1 MSKYTTEVRFICETK
16 SGLTESTDASNVD
29 TVIAN
34 SWNKIFTTKT
44 YFFDETYRSVLCSKI
59 LKHYYLREICCE
71 TVGIWQ
77 LWMNTKLEE
86 IMPYYNQLYDSAR
99 IKFNPMY
106 DVDLTRKHD
115 GNSKQDKTQTSDDTR
130 KVSGNRDNSITSS
143 GSRSTETSDNETN
156 RNLFSDTPQ
165 GAITGI
171 ENETYL
177 TDARKITDS
186 KSGSGTENTNTT
198 EKSGSDYTETENKTG
213 NIDGTVNS
221 TEAYV
226 ESISGKQGGGSFS
239 SMLNEYRTTLL
250 NIDMQVIKEFE
261 DLFFGLW

>member
-16 SGLTESTDASNVD
+16 SGLTESTGSDNVD

-44 YFFDETYRSVLCSKI
+44 SFFDEAYRSVICSKI

-86 IMPYYNQLYDSAR
+86 IMPYYNQLYESTQ
-99 IKFNPMY
+99 IKFNPMH

-115 GNSKQDKTQTSDDTR
+115 GSSKQDKKETSGDTR
-130 KVSGNRDNSITSS
+130 KVSGNRDSSVSSS
-143 GSRSTETSDNETN
+143 GSRNTNTSENNVN

-165 GAITGI
+165 GSITGI

-177 TDARKITDS
+177 TDARKITDT
-186 KSGSGTENTNTT
+186 KNGNGTEESNSS
-198 EKSGSDYTETENKTG
+198 EKSGSDYGETENKTG
-213 NIDGTVNS
+213 NVDGTVNS
-221 TEAYV
+221 TEAYI
-226 ESISGKQGGGSFS
+226 ETISGKQGSGTFS

-250 NIDMQVIKEFE
+250 NIDMLVIDEFAE
-261 DLFFGLW
+261 LFFGLW